1 MGYLIQRDVAR
12 DARRGFRVVYAG
24 RMFWPPLRIEI
35 SVKPADIRFELAHG
49 MVAKERERFRQGDDW
64 RLPLSIT
71 ANSSTQ
77 T

>member
-1 MGYLIQRDVAR
+1 
-12 DARRGFRVVYAG
+12 
-24 RMFWPPLRIEI
+24 MFWPPLRIEI